1 MSYYFEFHRK
11 ESDIVMT
18 VWSSTDQEV
27 GGFVN
32 DNPFMAQMILT
43 FSTNNNG
50 VLKSAFDQEMRDLH
64 ADFRSKTDKCAL
76 EVRKGRK
83 FDANRTE
90 EKLLHEGV
98 MAKLKLQLVR
108 SEHHVMS

>member
-1 MSYYFEFHRK
+1 
-11 ESDIVMT
+11 MT

-64 ADFRSKTDKCAL
+64 ADFRSKTDKCAKGASSTRTGQ
-76 EVRKGRK
+76 RKSCSMK
-83 FDANRTE
+83 E
-90 EKLLHEGV
+90 SW
-98 MAKLKLQLVR
+98 R
-108 SEHHVMS
+108 S

>member
-1 MSYYFEFHRK
+1 MGCIFKRRELSYYFEFHRK

-32 DNPFMAQMILT
+32 DNTFMAQMILT

-50 VLKSAFDQEMRDLH
+50 VLK
-64 ADFRSKTDKCAL
+64 
-76 EVRKGRK
+76 
-83 FDANRTE
+83 
-90 EKLLHEGV
+90 
-98 MAKLKLQLVR
+98 
-108 SEHHVMS
+108 